1 MELDADLAT
10 RIHQLNLQGRTLAAV
25 KMPAALLAD
34 DYDPSPYR
42 R

>member
-10 RIHQLNLQGRTLAAV
+10 RIHQLNLQGRTPAAV
-25 KMPAALLAD
+25 KTPAALSAD